1 MSSNAEV
8 IHDVATGG
16 VSAFGQVYIERTRT
30 SAEMLDRAEVLHRRV
45 SDLQSESAGFRRE
58 RLVAE
63 LEDRQNLV
71 AAQNGIDLLTTLF
84 DAGFAWRDIARL
96 AQVSVPAIQKWRR
109 GEGMTGTNRHK
120 LAKIVALLDVLD
132 QHFVSDPVSW
142 LEMPL
147 REQLSLSRLDLLAN
161 NRFDLV
167 LELASDDDGNA
178 SIDALLDEYDTEW
191 RDHFVDTSFETFIE
205 SDGIVS
211 IRPKS

>member
-1 MSSNAEV
+1 MANVDV
-8 IHDVATGG
+8 IHDDVTGG
-16 VSAFGQVYIERTRT
+16 LSPFGQVLIERTRT
-30 SAEMLDRAEVLHRRV
+30 SAEMLDRAEVLHRQV

-71 AAQNGIDLLTTLF
+71 AAQAGNDLLQTISE
-84 DAGFAWRDIARL
+84 AGFAWRDVARL

-109 GEGMTGTNRHK
+109 GERMTGANRHK
-120 LAKIVALLDVLD
+120 LAKIVALLDVLG

-147 REQLSLSRLDLLAN
+147 REQVNISRLDLLLQ

-167 LELASDDDGNA
+167 LELLSDDDGAA
-178 SIDALLDEYDTEW
+178 SIDGLLDEYDPLW
-191 RDHFVDTSFETFIE
+191 RSHFVDDHFESFVA